1 MFVKSLEADEV
12 LDNIKSLKEA
22 DEYDEQ
28 EFLKSN

>member
-22 DEYDEQ
+22 DDYDEQ
-28 EFLKSN
+28 EFITST